1 MVTTRRNVPKTRGL
15 VVSVQLQGLMDIAP
29 LERRKHGNKEGKEKF
44 QNIIGVLKKSR
55 KRMTR
60 MRQRQSDFCRKGLA
74 KRKMTGKQILIEK
87 QLASA
92 FNKDHE
98 DDYFDSKFRK
108 RWSSGNPWKV
118 KLLTDQSWD
127 EAQPLPNHI
136 EEQEASPA
144 FKSEEARES
153 KFSVLV
159 NQKDNVSP
167 SHWCSAVASR
177 SWKTRGRKKRIEED
191 TPRHAQW
198 QSPSPRRWN
207 EKQRSTFQARKLKE
221 IINHK
226 TGNLRKVNLVRSLQ
240 TDFDK
245 VPFVKKNI
253 TGPLGLSGQNRDLN
267 GNLEIKKNHFESLV
281 ERVKS
286 SLDSPKEEES
296 INGDCE
302 EYFSDIDFE

>member
-29 LERRKHGNKEGKEKF
+29 LERRKHGNKEGKGGL
-44 QNIIGVLKKSR
+44 QNIIGVLRKSR
-55 KRMTR
+55 RRTTR
-60 MRQRQSDFCRKGLA
+60 MGQRPPDLYRKGLA
-74 KRKMTGKQILIEK
+74 KRKMTGKQMLIEK

-98 DDYFDSKFRK
+98 DDYFDTNFRK
-108 RWSSGNPWKV
+108 RWGCGNLCKV

-127 EAQPLPNHI
+127 EAQPLPNHA
-136 EEQEASPA
+136 EEQETSPA

-159 NQKDNVSP
+159 DQKDSVSP
-167 SHWCSAVASR
+167 SHWCSAVASF
-177 SWKTRGRKKRIEED
+177 SWETRGRKKGIEED

-221 IINHK
+221 IIHHK
-226 TGNLRKVNLVRSLQ
+226 TGMRKVNLVRALQ
-240 TDFDK
+240 MDFDK
-245 VPFVKKNI
+245 EPIVKKNT
-253 TGPLGLSGQNRDLN
+253 TGPLDSSGQNRDVN
-267 GNLEIKKNHFESLV
+267 GNIKIKKNHFESLV
-281 ERVKS
+281 EKVRS
-286 SLDSPKEEES
+286 SLDRPKEEES
-296 INGDCE
+296 LNSDCE
-302 EYFSDIDFE
+302 EYFSDI

>member
-1 MVTTRRNVPKTRGL
+1 MVTTRRNVPKTRGP

-29 LERRKHGNKEGKEKF
+29 LERRKHGNKEGKGGF

-60 MRQRQSDFCRKGLA
+60 TGQRPSDFSRKGLA
-74 KRKMTGKQILIEK
+74 KRKITGKQMLIEK

-98 DDYFDSKFRK
+98 DDYFDTNLRK

-127 EAQPLPNHI
+127 EAQPLPNHA

-159 NQKDNVSP
+159 NQKDSVSP

-226 TGNLRKVNLVRSLQ
+226 TGNLR
-240 TDFDK
+240 
-245 VPFVKKNI
+245 
-253 TGPLGLSGQNRDLN
+253 
-267 GNLEIKKNHFESLV
+267 
-281 ERVKS
+281 
-286 SLDSPKEEES
+286 
-296 INGDCE
+296 
-302 EYFSDIDFE
+302 

>member
-1 MVTTRRNVPKTRGL
+1 MVTTRRNVPKTRGP

-29 LERRKHGNKEGKEKF
+29 LERRKHGNKEGKGGF

-60 MRQRQSDFCRKGLA
+60 TGQRASDFCRKGLA

-98 DDYFDSKFRK
+98 DDYFDTKFRK
-108 RWSSGNPWKV
+108 RWSPGYPWKV

-127 EAQPLPNHI
+127 EAQPLPNHA
-136 EEQEASPA
+136 EEQEDSPA

-153 KFSVLV
+153 KFPVLV
-159 NQKDNVSP
+159 DQKDSVSP
-167 SHWCSAVASR
+167 SHWCSAVASL
-177 SWKTRGRKKRIEED
+177 SWKTKGRKKGIEDD

-207 EKQRSTFQARKLKE
+207 EKQQSIFQARKLKE

-226 TGNLRKVNLVRSLQ
+226 TGMRKVNLVRSLQ
-240 TDFDK
+240 LDFDK
-245 VPFVKKNI
+245 VLTVKKNT
-253 TGPLGLSGQNRDLN
+253 TGPLGPSGQNRDVN
-267 GNLEIKKNHFESLV
+267 GNFETKKNHFEPLV
-281 ERVKS
+281 ESVRS
-286 SLDSPKEEES
+286 CWFSPKEEES
-296 INGDCE
+296 LDSDCE
-302 EYFSDIDFE
+302 EYFSDI

>member
-1 MVTTRRNVPKTRGL
+1 MVTTRRNVPKTRGP

-29 LERRKHGNKEGKEKF
+29 LERRKHGNKEGKGGF

-60 MRQRQSDFCRKGLA
+60 TGQRPSDFCRKGLA

-98 DDYFDSKFRK
+98 DDYFDTKFRK
-108 RWSSGNPWKV
+108 RWSPGYPWKV

-127 EAQPLPNHI
+127 EAQPLPNHA
-136 EEQEASPA
+136 EEQEDSPA

-153 KFSVLV
+153 KFPVLV
-159 NQKDNVSP
+159 DQKDSVSP
-167 SHWCSAVASR
+167 SHWCSAVASL
-177 SWKTRGRKKRIEED
+177 SWKTKGRKKGIEDD

-207 EKQRSTFQARKLKE
+207 EKQQSIFQARKLKE

-226 TGNLRKVNLVRSLQ
+226 TGMRKVNLVRSLQ
-240 TDFDK
+240 LDFDK
-245 VPFVKKNI
+245 VLTVKKNT
-253 TGPLGLSGQNRDLN
+253 TGPLGPSGQNRDVN
-267 GNLEIKKNHFESLV
+267 GNFETKKNHFEPLV
-281 ERVKS
+281 ESVRS
-286 SLDSPKEEES
+286 CWFSPKEEES
-296 INGDCE
+296 LDSDCE
-302 EYFSDIDFE
+302 EYFSDI